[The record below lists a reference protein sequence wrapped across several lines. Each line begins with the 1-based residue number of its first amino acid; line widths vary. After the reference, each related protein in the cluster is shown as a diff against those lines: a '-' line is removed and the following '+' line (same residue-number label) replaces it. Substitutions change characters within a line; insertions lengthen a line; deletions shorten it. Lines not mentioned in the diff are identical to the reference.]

1 MFSSVRGGDKE
12 EGKFCIWKA
21 AKAMSGDVDE
31 HRNMN
36 SFIIFTQLYRAKNAL
51 VRVSHPYLSPQ
62 IR

>member
-1 MFSSVRGGDKE
+1 
-12 EGKFCIWKA
+12 
-21 AKAMSGDVDE
+21 MSGDVDE